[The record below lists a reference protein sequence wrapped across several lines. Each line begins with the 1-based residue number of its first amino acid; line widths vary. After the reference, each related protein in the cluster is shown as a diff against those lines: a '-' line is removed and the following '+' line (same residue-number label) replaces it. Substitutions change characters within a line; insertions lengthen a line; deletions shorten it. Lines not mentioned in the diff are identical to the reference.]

1 MIILTTPSGRVIR
14 PPKGRCWRTSKERF
28 AKMVED
34 NRIWFGKDGSNS
46 PAIKRFLS
54 DVKQGFTPQTIWG
67 YTEVSHNQDARNEIL
82 ALDIDDFSTPKPE
95 KLLKRIIQ
103 LATNENDIVLD
114 FFMGSSTT
122 QAVAMK
128 MNRRFIGIEQMD
140 YINSISIPRLQK
152 VIGGE
157 QGGVSKEVNWQ
168 GGGSFIYVELYSLN
182 EEFIDRIQASRDSN
196 ELSLLLQEMKDKAY
210 LNFKVDLEKVTS
222 VNSGFLELSL
232 EEQKDVLIQV
242 LDMNQLYLNYSEI
255 EDSQYDISDSVKAFN
270 HAFYQKEGDTDE

>member
-1 MIILTTPSGRVIR
+1 
-14 PPKGRCWRTSKERF
+14 
-28 AKMVED
+28 MVED

>member
-114 FFMGSSTT
+114 FLMGSSTT

-128 MNRRFIGIEQMD
+128 MNIRFIGIEQMD

-168 GGGSFIYVELYSLN
+168 GGVSFIYVELYSLN

-222 VNSGFLELSL
+222 DNSGFLELSL